1 MNWIKAQWAILKKY
15 GFAFS
20 VCLQTG
26 VAIYFFVRAFMSDD
40 YYKGVCFGCFG
51 VMFIM
56 MSLLDFVVAR
66 MRNEVDKCKEA
77 LADTKDKLCLAE
89 HEVDRL
95 KFGLETVQAAF
106 KEGEKR
112 WGKAAEKTK
121 ETVNQTEDTPS
132 VTEQKPKPKRP
143 AFKRKPKPKTENPD
157 ENKN

>member
-1 MNWIKAQWAILKKY
+1 MKWIKAQWAILKKY

-26 VAIYFFVRAFMSDD
+26 VAVYFFVRAFMSDD

-56 MSLLDFVVAR
+56 MSLF
-66 MRNEVDKCKEA
+66 VDKCKEA

-89 HEVDRL
+89 HE
-95 KFGLETVQAAF
+95 AANLRV
-106 KEGEKR
+106 ELDIY
-112 WGKAAEKTK
+112 KAAQK
-121 ETVNQTEDTPS
+121 ESAAMKPDPETTQTANAETMVAS
-132 VTEQKPKPKRP
+132 KPKPYKRRP
-143 AFKRKPKPKTENPD
+143 APKRKPKTENPD

>member
-15 GFAFS
+15 GFTFS

-26 VAIYFFVRAFMSDD
+26 VAIYFFIRAFMSDD
-40 YYKGVCFGCFG
+40 YCKGVCFGCFG

-56 MSLLDFVVAR
+56 MPLLDFVVAR
-66 MRNEVDKCKEA
+66 MRNEVDKCKEV
-77 LADTKDKLCLAE
+77 LSDTKDKLCLSE

-95 KFGLETVQAAF
+95 KFELGTLQAAF

-112 WGKAAEKTK
+112 RREATKKEKEAAQKTDETTPVAEQKTK
-121 ETVNQTEDTPS
+121 RPS
-132 VTEQKPKPKRP
+132 
-143 AFKRKPKPKTENPD
+143 FKRKPKLKTDTPD

>member
-26 VAIYFFVRAFMSDD
+26 FAIWFFVRAFMSDD

-89 HEVDRL
+89 HE
-95 KFGLETVQAAF
+95 AANLRV
-106 KEGEKR
+106 ELDIY
-112 WGKAAEKTK
+112 KAAQK
-121 ETVNQTEDTPS
+121 ESAAMKPDSETPQTANAETMVAP
-132 VTEQKPKPKRP
+132 KPKPY
-143 AFKRKPKPKTENPD
+143 KRKPAPKRKPKTENPD